1 MATFKQIRGQTI
13 KKYTTNP
20 TNPLEGQM
28 WYNNTTG
35 TLKVYKNLGAAW
47 ASGGALNQ
55 KADAIRGWGPQ
66 TAATVAGGNTDP
78 GTTGATQ
85 LYDGSTWT
93 TSPASISPVRSEG
106 GVSQAGTQTAAWYSG
121 GVYPGGPPTRSN
133 ATFDFDGS
141 AWTSGGVYPLSI
153 SMAGA
158 GTATAG
164 LGFGGYQPA
173 TPEMFKRTTAEY
185 DGSTWT
191 AANNMNTGRSDLG
204 TGIGPQ
210 TAAMQAGGTSGPP
223 APLTNMVNCESYDGT
238 NWSVENTLPVGRS
251 STSLFG
257 TTAAAQIFGGRT
269 PPVPTISDTTASW
282 DGTSWAAS
290 PATLATARVSMAGA
304 GTTGTAGLCAGGG
317 PGALDLVEEYT
328 DPTIGIQTVTTS

>member
-1 MATFKQIRGQTI
+1 MATFKEIRGQLI

-35 TLKVYKNLGAAW
+35 TLKVYRNLGAAW
-47 ASGGALNQ
+47 SSATALNT
-55 KADAIRGWGPQ
+55 AVVAVRGWGPQ
-66 TAATVAGGNTDP
+66 TAATVAGGNSPTYP
-78 GTTGATQ
+78 PATGATQ
-85 LYDGSTWT
+85 LYDGSAWT
-93 TSPASISPVRSEG
+93 TSPASLSPGRSEG

-121 GVYPGGPPTRSN
+121 GVAPGGRSN
-133 ATFDFDGS
+133 ATEEFDGS
-141 AWTSGGVYPLSI
+141 AWTTGGVYPLSI
-153 SMAGA
+153 SMGGA
-158 GTATAG
+158 GTLTAG

-173 TPEMFKRTTAEY
+173 TPVMFRKTTAEY
-185 DGSTWT
+185 DGTSWT
-191 AANNMNTGRSDLG
+191 AANDMNTGRSDLG

-290 PATLATARVSMAGA
+290 PATLATARVSMAAA
-304 GTTGTAGLCAGGG
+304 GITGTAGLAAGGN
-317 PGALDLVEEYT
+317 PPTLAVVEEYN
-328 DPTIGIQTVTTS
+328 DPTIAIQTVTTS